1 MNGKSSCPSG
11 RELPRWLFVNSGEL
25 VLLLIGLA
33 LGLAL
38 GVLWERSRGHGPS
51 AEAMDRSTDRLLGLA
66 DQQFAQVGRPIQES
80 LRHLDDRLRE
90 IEQGRA
96 SAQAA
101 LARQIEDVRT
111 TGEEL
116 RGQTAALVTALRAPQ
131 VRGRWGELHLR
142 RAVELAG
149 LVDRCDFSEQLVVGA
164 APDSD
169 EGVARPDLV
178 VHLAGGKNVVV
189 DAKVPLGAFL
199 EAAEARDEETRAE
212 RLRAHARQLKA
223 HVEQLGSRGYWKRL
237 NAAGASTPE
246 FVVLFVPGEAFLSY
260 ALESD
265 PDLLEY
271 AAERR
276 VMLASPTT
284 LITLLRTVAYAWS
297 QDTLAAEARTIIDLG
312 RDLYDRIGVLAGH
325 LDRVGGS
332 LGGAVAAYNRAV
344 GSLDARVLVTA
355 RRLHD
360 LGVGDAPPETP
371 RHLDTAPRS
380 PSALD
385 SLLPLPTAP
394 GNLTPRP
401 ASDRMTP

>member
-1 MNGKSSCPSG
+1 M
-11 RELPRWLFVNSGEL
+11 LL
-25 VLLLIGLA
+25 VGIA

-38 GVLWERSRGHGPS
+38 GVLWERGRRHGPS
-51 AEAMDRSTDRLLGLA
+51 AEALDRSTDRLLGLA

-90 IEQGRA
+90 IERGRA

-101 LARQIEDVRT
+101 LAQQIEDVRVA
-111 TGEEL
+111 GEDL

-149 LVDRCDFSEQLVVGA
+149 LVDRCDFTEQLVIGA
-164 APDSD
+164 EVDGDA
-169 EGVARPDLV
+169 GAARPDLV
-178 VHLAGGKNVVV
+178 VHLSGNKHVVV

-199 EAAEARDEETRAE
+199 EAAEAKDDAE
-212 RLRAHARQLKA
+212 RADRLKAHARQLRA
-223 HVEQLGSRGYWKRL
+223 HVEQLSSRGYWRRL
-237 NAAGASTPE
+237 NAAGAPTPE
-246 FVVLFVPGEAFLSY
+246 FVVLFVPGEAFLSH
-260 ALESD
+260 ALEAD
-265 PDLLEY
+265 RNLLEF

-276 VMLASPTT
+276 VMLATPTT

-297 QDTLAAEARTIIDLG
+297 QDTLASEARTIIDLG
-312 RDLYDRIGVLAGH
+312 RELYERIGVLAGH

-332 LGGAVAAYNRAV
+332 LGAAVAAYNRAV
-344 GSLDARVLVTA
+344 GSLDSRVLVTA

-360 LGVGDAPPETP
+360 LGVGEAEVEAP

-380 PSALD
+380 PAALD
-385 SLLPLPTAP
+385 SLVPLPASP
-394 GNLTPRP
+394 PPLTPRT
-401 ASDRMTP
+401 AGDRVSDRMTP

>member
-1 MNGKSSCPSG
+1 MDGKSSCPAG
-11 RELPRWLFVNSGEL
+11 RELPRWLFVDSGEL
-25 VLLLIGLA
+25 VLLLVGLA

-38 GVLWERSRGHGPS
+38 GVLWERGRAKGPS
-51 AEAMDRSTDRLLGLA
+51 AEALDRSTDRLLGLA

-149 LVDRCDFSEQLVVGA
+149 LVDRCDFTEQLVVGA
-164 APDSD
+164 DVD
-169 EGVARPDLV
+169 GEEGAARPDLV

-199 EAAEARDEETRAE
+199 EAAEARDEAVRDE
-212 RLRAHARQLKA
+212 RLKAHAKQLKA
-223 HVEQLGSRGYWKRL
+223 HVEQLGSRAYWKRL
-237 NAAGASTPE
+237 NSTGASTPE

-265 PDLLEY
+265 ANLLEY
-271 AAERR
+271 AAERH

-297 QDTLAAEARTIIDLG
+297 QDTLASEARTIIDLG

-355 RRLHD
+355 RKLHD
-360 LGVGDAPPETP
+360 LGVGDAEPPAP

-380 PSALD
+380 PGALD
-385 SLLPLPTAP
+385 SLLPLPSAP

-401 ASDRMTP
+401 PSDRMTP

>member
-1 MNGKSSCPSG
+1 MN
-11 RELPRWLFVNSGEL
+11 VGEL

-33 LGLAL
+33 LGLVL
-38 GVLWERSRGHGPS
+38 GVLWERGRGRAPS
-51 AEAMDRSTDRLLGLA
+51 AEALERSTDRLLGLA

-90 IEQGRA
+90 IERERS

-101 LARQIEDVRT
+101 LSRQIEDVRT

-149 LVDRCDFSEQLVVGA
+149 LVDRCDFTEQLVVGA
-164 APDSD
+164 SADGD
-169 EGVARPDLV
+169 EGAARPDLV

-199 EAAEARDEETRAE
+199 EAAEARDEDVRAE
-212 RLRAHARQLKA
+212 RLRAHARQLRA
-223 HVEQLGSRGYWKRL
+223 HVEQLASRAYWKRL

-260 ALESD
+260 ALEADSN
-265 PDLLEY
+265 LLEY
-271 AAERR
+271 AADRR

-297 QDTLAAEARTIIDLG
+297 QDTLATEARSIVDLG

-325 LDRVGGS
+325 IDRLGGS
-332 LGGAVAAYNRAV
+332 LGSAVTAYNRAV
-344 GSLDARVLVTA
+344 GSLDSRVLVAA

-360 LGVGDAPPETP
+360 LGVGEAPPQEP

-385 SLLPLPTAP
+385 TLLPLPSAP
-394 GNLTPRP
+394 GSLAPRAP
-401 ASDRMTP
+401 SDRITP

>member
-1 MNGKSSCPSG
+1 M
-11 RELPRWLFVNSGEL
+11 
-25 VLLLIGLA
+25 LLLIGLA

-38 GVLWERSRGHGPS
+38 GVLWERSRRERPVGGDSERWTGP
-51 AEAMDRSTDRLLGLA
+51 RDRLLGLA

-149 LVDRCDFSEQLVVGA
+149 LVDRCDFTEQFVVGA
-164 APDSD
+164 AADSD
-169 EGVARPDLV
+169 EGSARPDLV

-199 EAAEARDEETRAE
+199 EAAEAKDEETRAE
-212 RLRAHARQLKA
+212 RLRAHSRQLKA
-223 HVEQLGSRGYWKRL
+223 HVEQLGSRAYWKRL
-237 NAAGASTPE
+237 NSVGASTPE

-265 PDLLEY
+265 ADLLEY

-297 QDTLAAEARTIIDLG
+297 QDTLASEARTIIDLG

-344 GSLDARVLVTA
+344 GSLDSRVMVAA

-360 LGVGDAPPETP
+360 LGVGDTPPETP

-380 PSALD
+380 PATLD

>member
-1 MNGKSSCPSG
+1 M
-11 RELPRWLFVNSGEL
+11 LL
-25 VLLLIGLA
+25 VGIA
-33 LGLAL
+33 LGLAI
-38 GVLWERSRGHGPS
+38 GVLWERGRRQGPS
-51 AEAMDRSTDRLLGLA
+51 AEALDRSTDRLLGLA

-90 IEQGRA
+90 IERGRA

-101 LARQIEDVRT
+101 LAQQIEDVRVA
-111 TGEEL
+111 GEDL

-149 LVDRCDFSEQLVVGA
+149 LVDRCDFTEQFVVGA
-164 APDSD
+164 SVDGD
-169 EGVARPDLV
+169 EGAARPDLV
-178 VHLAGGKNVVV
+178 VHLSGNKHVVV

-199 EAAEARDEETRAE
+199 EAAEAKDDAE
-212 RLRAHARQLKA
+212 RADRLKGHARQLRA
-223 HVEQLGSRGYWKRL
+223 HVEQLSSRGYWRRL
-237 NAAGASTPE
+237 SAAGAPTPE
-246 FVVLFVPGEAFLSY
+246 FVVLFVPGEAFLSH
-260 ALESD
+260 ALEAD
-265 PDLLEY
+265 PNLLEF

-276 VMLASPTT
+276 VMLATPTT

-297 QDTLAAEARTIIDLG
+297 QDTLASEARTIIDLG
-312 RDLYDRIGVLAGH
+312 RELYERIGVLAGH

-344 GSLDARVLVTA
+344 GSLDSRVLVTA

-360 LGVGDAPPETP
+360 LGVGEAEVEAP

-380 PSALD
+380 PAALD
-385 SLLPLPTAP
+385 SLVPLPASPPSLAP
-394 GNLTPRP
+394 RTPSDRVT
-401 ASDRMTP
+401 DRMTP